1 MAVNFPDS
9 PSINDEFT
17 SGARTWIWNGSVWL
31 LKQTINVEVGNLN
44 DVTLL
49 NLADGQALLYNSV
62 NQNWEN
68 GDVDVTAT
76 TVSDAPPSSPTEAD
90 LWFDSTSG
98 NTYVYYDSYWIE
110 TIGSDGIASGGSVAS
125 LNAIPDVSISGVS
138 DGQVLSYDGA
148 NSQWINETLSSSS
161 YTPPNSYYLDYNTGT
176 NDLQNISDGA
186 ALQHSDGTTDLEG
199 SITVSSGFTKAIVEL
214 HGRISPATTDD
225 EDVYLLVQRSTD
237 GGSSWTDVK
246 SLQATSIEEGSS
258 GSYMSFWAPFMI
270 KLLDTHGAS
279 AGSSV
284 SYRFINNTATI
295 NVGSANTIRQWF
307 DNTSSLLIVQEVA

>member
-1 MAVNFPDS
+1 MAANFPDS

-17 SGARTWIWNGSVWL
+17 SGARTWIWDGSVWL

-44 DVTLL
+44 DVTLT
-49 NLADGQALLYNSV
+49 NLATGQALFYNSV
-62 NQNWEN
+62 TQKWEN
-68 GDVDVTAT
+68 AEIGGSLEVSETAPN
-76 TVSDAPPSSPTEAD
+76 SPSEGD

-125 LNAIPDVSISGVS
+125 LNAIPDVAISGVS
-138 DGQVLSYDGA
+138 DGQVLSYDSA
-148 NSQWINETLSSSS
+148 NSQWINETLPSSS
-161 YTPPNSYYLDYNTGT
+161 YTPPNSSYLDYNTGT
-176 NDLQNISDGA
+176 NDLQNIGDGV
-186 ALQHSDGTTDLEG
+186 ALQYSDGTTDLEG
-199 SITVSSGFTKAIVEL
+199 SVTVSSGFTKAIVEL
-214 HGRISPATTDD
+214 HGRISPVTTDD

-237 GGSSWTDVK
+237 GGSTWTDVK
-246 SLQATSIEEGSS
+246 SLQATSIEQGSS
-258 GSYMSFWAPFMI
+258 GSYISFWSPFTI
-270 KLLDTHGAS
+270 KLLDTHGVS

-295 NVGSANTIRQWF
+295 NGTSANTIRQWF